1 MERSRT
7 SQLMASEASVAN
19 STAFALSTGKAPGNP
34 RHTGQTLV
42 LGAEPNWLAQPQKA
56 LVAVSSCT
64 WTSSPITGSYL
75 ARTWGE
81 SAAAGILSLILT
93 RQDFPRGSF
102 FPVFRKVTDSI
113 PDFLVSNMPGP
124 SI

>member
-1 MERSRT
+1 
-7 SQLMASEASVAN
+7 
-19 STAFALSTGKAPGNP
+19 
-34 RHTGQTLV
+34 
-42 LGAEPNWLAQPQKA
+42 
-56 LVAVSSCT
+56 
-64 WTSSPITGSYL
+64 L

-113 PDFLVSNMPGP
+113 PDFLVSNMPGTIYTRRTCP
-124 SI
+124 EYQSAAPAGDFRATVGLISVFLVFMPRISQAGKPERKALRDGLRMQYDVPQAPA